1 MALSWP
7 RIGAFGWTPVPGPKG
22 SVRVALTHVHCW
34 PEVRRGGERYL
45 HEVAAALARRGH
57 AVTIVSTASRASWT
71 TEGGVEVVRL
81 RGRAPS
87 PDRRVD
93 SVFGRRVLFPLLRG
107 RFDVVHSLGP
117 SDASA
122 SISVGRVRGHRTVYT
137 NLGNP
142 DRTWWDTQPDGAAH
156 RRVVAKVGVYGCLS
170 KYAAD
175 CLQRDFGR
183 DGVLTPGGVSLHR
196 FTPAPRRATQ
206 PTLLFSGAIDDP
218 RKGVASLLEAVA
230 ILAARGVDVRLRLSG
245 SGHATRLL
253 AAAPPAARERTDV
266 LPIDTP
272 EDQPRRYG
280 EAWATVLPS
289 TGEAFGMALL
299 ESLACGTPVVGNDD
313 AALPEL
319 VSAKVGALATPGDSE
334 SLADACEHA
343 LQLSRVNGIVDVCRD
358 AAGPFD
364 WDSGIAPKLEAIYDI
379 AQ

>member
-1 MALSWP
+1 
-7 RIGAFGWTPVPGPKG
+7 
-22 SVRVALTHVHCW
+22 VRVALTHVHCW

-57 AVTIVSTASRASWT
+57 AVTIVSSASHASRT
-71 TEGGVEVVRL
+71 TEGGVDVL
-81 RGRAPS
+81 RRRGHPPS
-87 PDRRVD
+87 PDRRAD
-93 SVFGRRVLFPLLRG
+93 AAFGRKVLLPLLRG

-117 SDASA
+117 SDAAA
-122 SISVGRVRGHRTVYT
+122 SIRVGRMRGHRTVYT

-142 DRTWWDTQPDGAAH
+142 DHAWWDTQPDGAAH
-156 RRVVAKVGVYGCLS
+156 RRVVAKIDVYGCLS
-170 KYAAD
+170 KYAAG

-183 DGVLTPGGVSLHR
+183 EGVLTPGGVSLDR

-245 SGHATRLL
+245 SGDATRLL
-253 AAAPPAARERTDV
+253 AAAPPAARERTEI
-266 LPIDTP
+266 LPLDGP
-272 EDQPRRYG
+272 AEQSRRYG

-289 TGEAFGMALL
+289 AGEAFGLALL
-299 ESLACGTPVVGNDD
+299 ESLACGTPIVGNDD

-319 VSAKVGALATPGDSE
+319 VSPKVGALATVGDPG

-343 LQLSRVNGIVDVCRD
+343 LELSRVNGIVDVCRD
-358 AAGPFD
+358 VAAAYD
-364 WDSGIAPKLEAIYDI
+364 WDATIAPDLEAIYDR
-379 AQ
+379 AT